1 LGLSGLGQLASRMG
15 KRPRLSKDWTRET
28 ECSRSSCRRSGDGG
42 RISAAATSLIPGISP
57 FMISR
62 VTKLPI
68 DPRPMRPTGRVPSA
82 GDSLSCCLL

>member
-1 LGLSGLGQLASRMG
+1 
-15 KRPRLSKDWTRET
+15 
-28 ECSRSSCRRSGDGG
+28 
-42 RISAAATSLIPGISP
+42 
-57 FMISR
+57 MISR